1 MEVRWKTLLVT
12 CDMLEA
18 EMVKDILESGGV
30 PVTIL
35 SSKVSPYPVNIGKMG
50 EVRVLVREEDISKA
64 KEVMEDTEDDCNS

>member
-1 MEVRWKTLLVT
+1 MEARWKTLLVT
-12 CDMLEA
+12 FDTLEA

-50 EVRVLVREEDISKA
+50 EVRVLVREEDIRKA
-64 KEVMEDTEDDCNS
+64 SEVLEETEDDCDS

>member
-1 MEVRWKTLLVT
+1 MEARWKTLLVT
-12 CDMLEA
+12 FDTLEA

-50 EVRVLVREEDISKA
+50 EVRVLVREEDIRKA
-64 KEVMEDTEDDCNS
+64 NEVLEETEDDCDS

>member
-1 MEVRWKTLLVT
+1 VT
-12 CDMLEA
+12 FDTLEA

-50 EVRVLVREEDISKA
+50 EVRVLVREEDIRKA
-64 KEVMEDTEDDCNS
+64 SEVLEETEDDCDS